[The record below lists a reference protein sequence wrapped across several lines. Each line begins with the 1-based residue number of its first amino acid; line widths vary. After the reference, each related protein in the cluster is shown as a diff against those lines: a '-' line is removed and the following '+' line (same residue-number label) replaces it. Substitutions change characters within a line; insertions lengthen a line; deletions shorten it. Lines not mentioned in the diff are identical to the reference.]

1 MVVGGE
7 VVRAECVVKEAR
19 QSLNGW
25 TEVVDLTPTV
35 DRDRLNWSNFSILGE
50 ISEIVILRVVGER
63 RIVAIQGYHNI
74 TNFVV

>member
-1 MVVGGE
+1 MK

-25 TEVVDLTPTV
+25 TEVGDLTPTV

-63 RIVAIQGYHNI
+63 RIVAIQGYHDI